1 MPRKP
6 LPLPADPNA
15 GLEQEFGNLASAITA
30 MSREIQEAVR
40 NAIRDEIKRMAD
52 EGLVLK
58 SGTTKE
64 GADNSSHRS
73 LNEGNFDL
81 VRDGLQELVE
91 RIEMTREH
99 VSALTPAV
107 SESYKIFS
115 ATSELRSI
123 VDSTE
128 QATQH
133 ILESAEAIQD
143 LLEQAV
149 LSDRIDIDL
158 SQRLGEQVTLI
169 ITSCSFQDLTGQR
182 ISATVNTLEHTE
194 DELRRLV
201 ELWDLEVEG
210 TATASNLRNKP
221 GDTRDDK
228 HLLHG
233 PQDEG
238 KGSSQEDIDSILK
251 KK

>member
-1 MPRKP
+1 M
-6 LPLPADPNA
+6 
-15 GLEQEFGNLASAITA
+15 T
-30 MSREIQEAVR
+30 
-40 NAIRDEIKRMAD
+40 D

-58 SGTTKE
+58 SGATKE

-133 ILESAEAIQD
+133 ILRSAEAIQD

-182 ISATVNTLEHTE
+182 ISATVNTLEHTKMNFVGSWSCGTSKLKE
-194 DELRRLV
+194 QPRHQTSEINLGTPGTTNTFYTGHKTKEKILARGHRL
-201 ELWDLEVEG
+201 
-210 TATASNLRNKP
+210 
-221 GDTRDDK
+221 
-228 HLLHG
+228 H
-233 PQDEG
+233 
-238 KGSSQEDIDSILK
+238 SQEKIRTSEEKAPFSRVCFFETLSLYTPV
-251 KK
+251 